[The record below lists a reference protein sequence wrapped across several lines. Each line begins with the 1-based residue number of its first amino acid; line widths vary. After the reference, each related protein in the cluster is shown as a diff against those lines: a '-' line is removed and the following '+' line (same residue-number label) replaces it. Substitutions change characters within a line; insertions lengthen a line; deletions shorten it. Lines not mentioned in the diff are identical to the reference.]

1 MTLTPE
7 ERKRYKEL
15 LKKFEERGLT
25 GLTPDEVEELR
36 YYIKNDDRTD
46 EDLKL
51 LVLFLLGAL
60 AGYLL
65 AKGSK

>member
-1 MTLTPE
+1 MSLTPE

-15 LKKFEERGLT
+15 LKKFEKYGMT
-25 GLTPDEVEELR
+25 GLTPQEVEELR
-36 YYIKNDDRTD
+36 YYIKNDDQTD

-65 AKGSK
+65 AKGK

>member
-7 ERKRYKEL
+7 ERERYREL
-15 LKKFEERGLT
+15 LKKFERYGMG
-25 GLTPDEVEELR
+25 GLTPQEVEELR

-46 EDLKL
+46 DDLKL
-51 LVLFLLGAL
+51 LILFLLGAL

-65 AKGSK
+65 AKGK